1 LKYTAAELADTFG
14 EVLAMLAAVLDGEGL
29 DWMLVGGLAV
39 GVWTE
44 PRGTKDCDVAVA
56 LGADVTSLA
65 RRFEEA
71 GLRVARGDLHSA
83 REGGVVRLRFE
94 REGAPSLVVDLLC
107 SGTPFEREALAR
119 RRKIALFEKD
129 AFAATPDDLVI
140 YKLVAGRPQDL
151 ADIDRLFRFG
161 RSPEDETYL
170 RRWAREWDVEDRL
183 DRALDQARRDHE

>member
-14 EVLAMLAAVLDGEGL
+14 EVLAVLATVLEGEGL

-71 GLRVARGDLHSA
+71 GLRVARGDLRSA
-83 REGGVVRLRFE
+83 REGGVVRMRFE

-107 SGTPFEREALAR
+107 SGTPFEREAIAR
-119 RRKIALFEKD
+119 RRRIALFGKD

-161 RSPEDETYL
+161 RSPEDEAYL

-183 DRALDQARRDHE
+183 DRALEQSRRDDE